1 MSIDPNLSPM
11 INRIGSL
18 NSSGYS
24 VNQTL
29 PVLHYDNTGS
39 EDDLNINII
48 YLRSDKLADTIWEE
62 GWCLL
67 STNYNLI

>member
-1 MSIDPNLSPM
+1 MSIDPNLTPM
-11 INRIGSL
+11 INWIGSL
-18 NSSGYS
+18 NSLGYS

-39 EDDLNINII
+39 EDDFNII